1 MKKVIGVQIAL
12 AIEKRLNNKKGLRCH
27 IPEGVEV
34 KLSAENIRPLVEGK
48 QVSKIIVGGQSRYS
62 STKPEGL
69 DDFLK
74 SFREE
79 HHIINIVNDCK
90 VISVKTRGKFMYW
103 EFSNDWYMFCTFGMT
118 GQWSPKAGKHICLD
132 ISLCDINGRY
142 NIYFNDP
149 RHFGTIKFVQGKEQL
164 KEKLSELGWD
174 PLQDDLTKYS
184 PWLIGELS
192 KTFKPIGQVLMDQ
205 SLFAGVGNYI
215 RAEALYLAK
224 MSPWTPA
231 NQLSKDNIQT
241 LFQACIDVMQTS
253 YQYQGATIQTYK
265 TAYGEEGRYSSCFK
279 VYGKKTDPL
288 GNPIIKEDTP
298 DKRTIHWCPVVQK

>member
-1 MKKVIGVQIAL
+1 
-12 AIEKRLNNKKGLRCH
+12 LRCT

-48 QVSKIIVGGQSRYS
+48 QVRNIIPGEKSRYAS
-62 STKPEGL
+62 EAPEGL
-69 DDFLK
+69 NEFLN
-74 SFREE
+74 SFRTVLTD
-79 HHIINIVNDCK
+79 IITIDKCK
-90 VISVKTRGKFMYW
+90 VVGVKTQGKFMYW
-103 EFSNDWYMFCTFGMT
+103 EFSNGWYMFCTFGMT
-118 GQWSPKAGKHICLD
+118 GQWSSKDGKHVCLHLKLID
-132 ISLCDINGRY
+132 Y
-142 NIYFNDP
+142 NQTPQNQLDDIYFNDP
-149 RHFGTIKFVQGKEQL
+149 RHFGTIKFVEGKDQL
-164 KEKLSELGWD
+164 NARLAELGWD

-192 KTFKPIGQVLMDQ
+192 KTAKPIGQVLMDQ

-224 MSPWTPA
+224 MSPWKPA
-231 NQLSKDNIQT
+231 NQLSKNDAEN

-279 VYGKKTDPL
+279 VYGKKIDPL
-288 GNPIIKEDTP
+288 GNKITKEDTP
-298 DKRTIHWCPVVQK
+298 DKRTIHWCPAVQK

>member
-1 MKKVIGVQIAL
+1 
-12 AIEKRLNNKKGLRCH
+12 LRCN

-34 KLSAENIRPLVEGK
+34 KLSAENISPLVKGK
-48 QVSKIIVGGQSRYS
+48 QVIFVMPGEKSRYAS
-62 STKPEGL
+62 DQPEGL
-69 DDFLK
+69 NNFLA
-74 SFREE
+74 SFRKDATKMTAIQE
-79 HHIINIVNDCK
+79 CK
-90 VISVKTRGKFMYW
+90 VVDIKTRGKFMYW
-103 EFSNDWYMFCTFGMT
+103 EFSNGWHLFSTFGMT
-118 GQWSPKAGKHICLD
+118 GQWSPSAGKHVCLD
-132 ISLCDINGRY
+132 IELTDGKVDVSNFH
-142 NIYFNDP
+142 IYFNDP
-149 RHFGTIKFVQGKEQL
+149 RHFGTIKFVEGKDQL
-164 KEKLSELGWD
+164 NAKLAELGWD

-192 KTFKPIGQVLMDQ
+192 KTAKPIGQVLMDQ

-224 MSPWTPA
+224 MSPWKPA
-231 NQLSKDNIQT
+231 NQLSKNDAEN

-288 GNPIIKEDTP
+288 GNKITKEDTP
-298 DKRTIHWCPVVQK
+298 DKRTIHWCPDVQK

>member
-1 MKKVIGVQIAL
+1 M
-12 AIEKRLNNKKGLRCH
+12 
-27 IPEGVEV
+27 PEGVEV

-48 QVSKIIVGGQSRYS
+48 QVSRVVVGNQSRYS

-79 HHIINIVNDCK
+79 HNLINVVNDCK
-90 VISVKTRGKFMYW
+90 VVSVKTQGKFMYW
-103 EFSNDWYMFCTFGMT
+103 EFSTGWYMFCTFGMT
-118 GQWSPKAGKHICLD
+118 GQWSPKEGKHVCLNIRMYD
-132 ISLCDINGRY
+132 DKSNISH
-142 NIYFNDP
+142 IYFNDP
-149 RHFGTIKFVQGKEQL
+149 RHFGTIKFVEGKDQL
-164 KEKLSELGWD
+164 NAKLAELGWD

-184 PWLIGELS
+184 PWLIGELA
-192 KTFKPIGQVLMDQ
+192 KTAKPIGQVLMDQ

-224 MSPWTPA
+224 MSPWKSA
-231 NQLSKDNIQT
+231 NQLSKNDAEN

-288 GNPIIKEDTP
+288 GNKITKEDTP
-298 DKRTIHWCPVVQK
+298 DKRTIHWCPDVQK